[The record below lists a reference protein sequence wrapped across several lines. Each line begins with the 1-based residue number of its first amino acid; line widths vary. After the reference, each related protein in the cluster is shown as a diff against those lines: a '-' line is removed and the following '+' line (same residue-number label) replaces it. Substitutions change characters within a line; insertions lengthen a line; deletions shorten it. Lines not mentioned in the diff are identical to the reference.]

1 MKKLEL
7 KKVGEHGNRMYYLV
21 NNYLPV
27 MCHLGWTLLRG
38 RDNYRKPPFILTDAP
53 DFKTVEE
60 LVEFWRTRIAP
71 QKVREAMDLIKFY
84 EGLES

>member
-7 KKVGEHGNRMYYLV
+7 KKVWEHGNRTYYLV

-27 MCHLGWTLLRG
+27 MSHLGWTLVRG

-60 LVEFWRTRIAP
+60 LVEFLRTRIAP
-71 QKVREAMDLIKFY
+71 KEVREAMELIKFY